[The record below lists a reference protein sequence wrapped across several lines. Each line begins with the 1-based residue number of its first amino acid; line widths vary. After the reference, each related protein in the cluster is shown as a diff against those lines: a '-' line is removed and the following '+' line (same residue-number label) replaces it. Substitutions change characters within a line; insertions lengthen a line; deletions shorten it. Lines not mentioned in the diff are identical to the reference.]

1 MKTSHDSDCKPTQL
15 VKHRL
20 ESMASTGSST
30 SSGFIEDKSYIESD
44 EEEESN
50 RYLLGATTTHR
61 VGMWGPFLAN
71 THGYQK
77 FEGKDC
83 VGGVRSLSR
92 KFQLVLR

>member
-1 MKTSHDSDCKPTQL
+1 MKSSHDSDCKSTQL

-50 RYLLGATTTHR
+50 RYLLGATIAHR
-61 VGMWGPFLAN
+61 VGMWGTFLAN

-77 FEGKDC
+77 FE
-83 VGGVRSLSR
+83 VEV
-92 KFQLVLR
+92 VLKE